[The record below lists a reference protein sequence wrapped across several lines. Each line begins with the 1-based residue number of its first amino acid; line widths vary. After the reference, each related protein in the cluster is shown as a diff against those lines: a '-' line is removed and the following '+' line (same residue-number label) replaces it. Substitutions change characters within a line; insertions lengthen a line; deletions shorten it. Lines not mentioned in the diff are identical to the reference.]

1 MLIQKPK
8 DLYEHVLHKKE
19 DRIQYIVNH
28 IEYFYGEYYK
38 YKRDKAGNKRLN
50 KEKYVKQF
58 GIYWRRPINPPN
70 DELKDLQKKINGF
83 LVNNI
88 EFPDFI
94 FGGVKNK
101 DNIKN
106 AYQHKGRKYVFQT
119 DLKDFFPFITS
130 KMVYNTLVEKGFSPD
145 VASVITK
152 LTTFKGHLPQGAPTS
167 TTLANLVFLPTGLKL
182 NEIAKQHN
190 LRFTIFVDDVTFSSH
205 NDFKHLT
212 GNIISIIY
220 KDGFKISRGKTT
232 YKSNTSG
239 KVEITGVA
247 KYNNT
252 LGITAKLRKKLS
264 DTSQMKPESIS
275 GLISYAKRIRKF
287 SNLSKKAKRN
297 H

>member
-8 DLYEHVLHKKE
+8 DLYERILHKKE
-19 DRIQYIVNH
+19 DRIRYIVNH
-28 IEYFYGEYYK
+28 IGHFYGEYYK

-50 KEKYVKQF
+50 KDKYVEQF
-58 GIYWRRPINPPN
+58 GRYWRRPINPPK

-130 KMVYNTLVEKGFSPD
+130 KKTYSTLIENGFSPD
-145 VASVITK
+145 VAAIITK
-152 LTTFKGHLPQGAPTS
+152 LTTYKGHLPQGAPTS

-182 NEIAKQHN
+182 DKIAKQNN

-205 NDFKHLT
+205 NDFKHLIDDII
-212 GNIISIIY
+212 NIINE
-220 KDGFKISRGKTT
+220 DGFKISRGKTT
-232 YKSNTSG
+232 YKSDTSG

-264 DTSQMKPESIS
+264 DTSQMKPESIAE
-275 GLISYAKRIRKF
+275 LISYAKRIRKF
-287 SNLSKKAKRN
+287 SNLSKRTKRN
-297 H
+297 K

>member
-8 DLYEHVLHKKE
+8 DLFEHVLHKKE

-28 IEYFYGEYYK
+28 IGYFYGEYYK
-38 YKRDKAGNKRLN
+38 YKRDKVGNRRLN
-50 KEKYVKQF
+50 KDKYVEQF
-58 GIYWRRPINPPN
+58 GIYWRRPINPPK

-83 LVNNI
+83 LVKNI

-94 FGGVKNK
+94 FGGIKNK
-101 DNIKN
+101 DNIRN

-130 KMVYNTLVEKGFSPD
+130 QDVYNTLIGNGFSPD
-145 VASVITK
+145 VASIITK

-167 TTLANLVFLPTGLKL
+167 TTIANLVFLPTGLKL
-182 NEIAKQHN
+182 DEIAKQHD
-190 LRFTIFVDDVTFSSH
+190 LKFTIFVDDVTFSSH
-205 NDFKHLT
+205 TDFKHLT
-212 GNIISIIY
+212 NDIIHIINE
-220 KDGFKISRGKTT
+220 DGFKISRGKTT
-232 YKSNTSG
+232 YKSDTSG

-252 LGITAKLRKKLS
+252 LGITAKLRNKLS
-264 DTSQMKPESIS
+264 DTSQMKPESIA
-275 GLISYAKRIRKF
+275 GLISYAKRIKKF
-287 SNLSKKAKRN
+287 SNLSKKRKKN

>member
-1 MLIQKPK
+1 M
-8 DLYEHVLHKKE
+8 
-19 DRIQYIVNH
+19 
-28 IEYFYGEYYK
+28 
-38 YKRDKAGNKRLN
+38 
-50 KEKYVKQF
+50 
-58 GIYWRRPINPPN
+58 
-70 DELKDLQKKINGF
+70 GF
-83 LVNNI
+83 V
-88 EFPDFI
+88 
-94 FGGVKNK
+94 V
-101 DNIKN
+101 
-106 AYQHKGRKYVFQT
+106 
-119 DLKDFFPFITS
+119 
-130 KMVYNTLVEKGFSPD
+130 VYNTLVEKGFSPD

-232 YKSNTSG
+232 YKSDTSG

-275 GLISYAKRIRKF
+275 GLISYAKRIKKF
-287 SNLSKKAKRN
+287 SNLSKRARRN

>member
-1 MLIQKPK
+1 
-8 DLYEHVLHKKE
+8 
-19 DRIQYIVNH
+19 
-28 IEYFYGEYYK
+28 
-38 YKRDKAGNKRLN
+38 
-50 KEKYVKQF
+50 
-58 GIYWRRPINPPN
+58 
-70 DELKDLQKKINGF
+70 
-83 LVNNI
+83 
-88 EFPDFI
+88 
-94 FGGVKNK
+94 
-101 DNIKN
+101 
-106 AYQHKGRKYVFQT
+106 
-119 DLKDFFPFITS
+119 
-130 KMVYNTLVEKGFSPD
+130 MVYKTLVEKGFSPD

-212 GNIISIIY
+212 DNIISIIY
-220 KDGFKISRGKTT
+220 EDGFKISRGKTT
-232 YKSNTSG
+232 YKSDTSG

-275 GLISYAKRIRKF
+275 GLISYAKRIKKF
-287 SNLSKKAKRN
+287 SNLSKRTKRN